1 VYEQFYGFRERP
13 FALNPDPAF
22 LYMAPQHKRALGV
35 LRYALAIDAPFCL
48 ISGEVGAGKTTVLRS
63 LIASLDKE
71 CTVGLISNPSSEFGP
86 VLPWIS
92 YAFGLP
98 HRELDP
104 VSLFQQ
110 FSDFLVAQYAAGQ
123 KVLLIV
129 DEAQNLNAHRLEELR
144 VLSNIN
150 SDKDLVLQTV
160 LVGQPELRD
169 LIRKPELRQL
179 AQRIVADC
187 HIGPLN
193 LEQTFTYVQYRLRK
207 AGGKVSLFNYSALRL
222 AYAASRG
229 IPRLINQIC
238 DRALVYGYADNAPL
252 IGVDLMRLVIADRAT
267 SGLQING

>member
-1 VYEQFYGFRERP
+1 MYEQFYGFRERP
-13 FALNPDPAF
+13 FALNPDPSF
-22 LYMAPQHKRALGV
+22 LYLSPEHKRAMSV
-35 LRYALAIDAPFCL
+35 LRYSLAIDAPFCL

-63 LIASLDKE
+63 LISSLDKD
-71 CTVGLISNPSSEFGP
+71 CTVGLINNPSSELGP

-98 HRELDP
+98 HRDLDP

-110 FSDFLVAQYAAGQ
+110 FTDFLVDQYAKGQ
-123 KVLLIV
+123 KVLLVV
-129 DEAQNLNAHRLEELR
+129 DEAQNLNAQRLEELR

-150 SDKDLVLQTV
+150 SETHSVLQMI

-169 LIRKPELRQL
+169 VIRQPELRQL

-193 LEQTFTYVQYRLRK
+193 LEQTRTYVQYRLRK
-207 AGGKVSLFNYSALRL
+207 AGGKVNLFNNNSIRL

-238 DRALVYGYADNAPL
+238 DRALVYGFADNTPK
-252 IGVDLMRLVIADRAT
+252 IDDQVMRMVIADRAS
-267 SGLQING
+267 SGLQINA